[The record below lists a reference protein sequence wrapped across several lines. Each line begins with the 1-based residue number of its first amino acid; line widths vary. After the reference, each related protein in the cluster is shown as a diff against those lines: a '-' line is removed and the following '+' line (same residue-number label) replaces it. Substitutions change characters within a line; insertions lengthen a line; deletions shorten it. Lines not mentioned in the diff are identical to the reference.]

1 MNCIDAIEGIVKT
14 IVDCTLEDLAS
25 DNLDDTLF
33 IHSVKTA
40 ITATLTFLN
49 KNIEVSDNPDL
60 VKRIIYDYA
69 KEKWITH
76 WAAREKRDPQ
86 MVEEGNTISV
96 DRAYLDYYYD
106 YIYDR
111 GVYPPWNDLP
121 LILGPRFTLEKKNG
135 WIEWSK
141 YW

>member
-33 IHSVKTA
+33 IHSVKTT
-40 ITATLTFLN
+40 ITATLTFLS

-76 WAAREKRDPQ
+76 WIACEKRDHQ
-86 MVEEGNTISV
+86 MIEDGNIKSV

-111 GVYPPWNDLP
+111 GVYPP
-121 LILGPRFTLEKKNG
+121 
-135 WIEWSK
+135 
-141 YW
+141 

>member
-33 IHSVKTA
+33 G
-40 ITATLTFLN
+40 
-49 KNIEVSDNPDL
+49 NI
-60 VKRIIYDYA
+60 K
-69 KEKWITH
+69 
-76 WAAREKRDPQ
+76 
-86 MVEEGNTISV
+86 SV

-111 GVYPPWNDLP
+111 GVYPP
-121 LILGPRFTLEKKNG
+121 
-135 WIEWSK
+135 
-141 YW
+141 